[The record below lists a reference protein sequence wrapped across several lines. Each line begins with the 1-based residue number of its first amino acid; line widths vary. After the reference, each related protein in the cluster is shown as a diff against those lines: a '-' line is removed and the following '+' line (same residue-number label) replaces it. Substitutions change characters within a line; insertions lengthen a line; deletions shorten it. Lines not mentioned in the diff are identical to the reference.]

1 MRKEID
7 VLKALAIIAVIC
19 LHYNAFKLT
28 SQTLLWDQFL
38 RFCVPLFVALSG
50 YALTKKYLTIP
61 LSIKDFY
68 LRRVTKLLPLYI
80 FWSLIIYFALN
91 FNLNNIIKMLIY
103 GQADYH
109 LYYVPMIF
117 QLYLIFPLIF
127 YFLKN
132 HANIVLFAA
141 LVLQLLTFYYYSQNP
156 QFSDQEQYIHMTT
169 WIYYFTLGIYLAA
182 TNLKP
187 TKIVFLLIPVGFA
200 LSLWDT
206 HNLISQHFDLIV
218 ATKTFRPAVMI
229 YATGIILT
237 VIFYS
242 KKILLLPSPILKI
255 LVFIGVQ
262 SYLIYLCHTLFLRL
276 IFARIAPQ
284 ISQGNID
291 VIFLFAVGGVLLC
304 QLPWVFKKF
313 KIFEF
318 FGEKR

>member
-1 MRKEID
+1 
-7 VLKALAIIAVIC
+7 
-19 LHYNAFKLT
+19 
-28 SQTLLWDQFL
+28 
-38 RFCVPLFVALSG
+38 
-50 YALTKKYLTIP
+50 
-61 LSIKDFY
+61 
-68 LRRVTKLLPLYI
+68 
-80 FWSLIIYFALN
+80 
-91 FNLNNIIKMLIY
+91 MLIY

-127 YFLKN
+127 YFLKK

-156 QFSDQEQYIHMTT
+156 QFSDQEQYIHFLT
-169 WIYYFTLGIYLAA
+169 WIYYFVLGIYLAV

-187 TKIVFLLIPVGFA
+187 TKIILVLIPLGFI

-206 HNLISQHFDLIV
+206 QNLISQHFDLIV
-218 ATKTFRPAVMI
+218 ATKTFRPAVMV

-237 VIFYS
+237 AIFYS
-242 KKILLLPSPILKI
+242 KKILLLPAPILKI

-276 IFARIAPQ
+276 IFAHIAPQ
-284 ISQGNID
+284 ISQGN
-291 VIFLFAVGGVLLC
+291 VNMIFFFAVGGVLLC

-313 KIFEF
+313 QIFKF
-318 FGEKR
+318 FGKKS